1 MVYNYIFMF
10 ILGWKVMFHP
20 FYISLTDIR
29 FNDEEKSIEIA
40 QKIFWDDLE
49 VALAKTFDT
58 KVDFMK
64 PDSPSRLEDMI
75 KKYLLM
81 HNQITINGKRVKL
94 EYLGY
99 EIEDD
104 AAWFY
109 MEGKAVEKPIT
120 VEIYNSLLV
129 KEFAEQQ
136 NLINFY
142 IDKKPKSLILYK
154 DKTSG
159 ILKF

>member
-1 MVYNYIFMF
+1 MF

-29 FNDEEKSIEIA
+29 FNDKEKSIEIA

-58 KVDFMK
+58 KVDFMN
-64 PDSPSRLEDMI
+64 PDSPNRLEDMI

-81 HNQITINGKRVKL
+81 HNQVTINGKRVKL

-109 MEGKAVEKPIT
+109 MEGKALEKPIT

>member
-129 KEFAEQQ
+129 REFAEQQ

-142 IDKKPKSLILYK
+142 IDRKPKSLILYK

-159 ILKF
+159 GLKF

>member
-109 MEGKAVEKPIT
+109 LEGKAVEKPIT
-120 VEIYNSLLV
+120 VEVYNSLLV
-129 KEFAEQQ
+129 REFAEQQ

-142 IDKKPKSLILYK
+142 IDRKPKSLILYK

-159 ILKF
+159 GLKF

>member
-120 VEIYNSLLV
+120 VEVYNSLLV
-129 KEFAEQQ
+129 REFAEQQ

-142 IDKKPKSLILYK
+142 IDRKPKSLILYK

-159 ILKF
+159 GLKF